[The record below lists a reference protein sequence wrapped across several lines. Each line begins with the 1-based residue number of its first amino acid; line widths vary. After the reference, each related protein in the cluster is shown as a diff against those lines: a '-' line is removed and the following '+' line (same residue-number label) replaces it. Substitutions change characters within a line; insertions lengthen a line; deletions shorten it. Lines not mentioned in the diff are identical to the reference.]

1 MYRLAITDDITLANK
16 GSSVSPSPVPF
27 YLDWTFW
34 AAVWALVAIVLSQLP
49 PIHLLLRPKRL
60 DVEVHSRIGITHKV
74 GNPNASVVVSVRNT
88 GGRALRIKALRLN
101 ITRDGKPLMALPAQN
116 YFETPSATSSVLFV
130 PFSLKPGETWAHS
143 VAFLILFDRLTEKQF
158 RENLSALGADIRRRI
173 DERPQEHEKQAVVA
187 DPRLVEPFN
196 ALFAKLFVWL
206 PGEHIA
212 ELQVDAEPGSASY
225 SKKYRFTLYESD
237 AEELRSHTE
246 DYRIGGGLTF
256 NVERHAGVNVPLSEH
271 VG

>member
-1 MYRLAITDDITLANK
+1 MPPT
-16 GSSVSPSPVPF
+16 SVPF

-49 PIHLLLRPKRL
+49 PIHLLFRPKRL

-88 GGRALRIKALRLN
+88 GGRELRIKALRLN
-101 ITRDGKPLMALPAQN
+101 VARDGKPLLTLPALN
-116 YFETPSATSSVLFV
+116 YFETPSSTSSVLFV

-143 VAFLILFDRLTEKQF
+143 VSFLNYFDRLTEKQF
-158 RENLSALGADIRRRI
+158 REDLSALAMDIRQKI
-173 DERPQEHEKQAVVA
+173 DARSPELEKQAVVA
-187 DPRLVEPFN
+187 ESNLVQPFQK
-196 ALFAKLFVWL
+196 LFDILFVWL
-206 PGEHIA
+206 PGEYIA

-237 AEELRSHTE
+237 TAELRAQTE

-256 NVERHAGVNVPLSEH
+256 NVERHVGVNVPLSEH